1 MADKTPTNMFM
12 DMFKSFGGDLNL
24 PGPQVND
31 VLDYHRRNIQALQ
44 DAAHSASAGGQALMS
59 KQREALE
66 EALADITEMVQNAS
80 QSGADPSQIMTSQ
93 TEFAKKSFET
103 TVKNATEMTGIVRDS
118 GTEAFE
124 VLKTRVEESIS
135 EISGGLKKD

>member
-1 MADKTPTNMFM
+1 MADKNPANMFM

-31 VLDYHRRNIQALQ
+31 VLDHHRRNIQALQ
-44 DAAHSASAGGQALMS
+44 DAAQTASAGGQALMA

-66 EALADITEMVQNAS
+66 EALADITDMVQSAT
-80 QSGADPSQIMTSQ
+80 QSGADPSQIMSDQ
-93 TEFAKKSFET
+93 AEFARKSFET
-103 TVKNATEMTGIVRDS
+103 TVRNATEMGGIVRDS
-118 GTEAFE
+118 GAEAFG
-124 VLKTRVEESIS
+124 VLKTRVEESLS